1 MARQVT
7 ENLDITGCNRFDL
20 TIEEV
25 EERIV
30 APGVPPLV
38 QGNWAEVDDVGQ
50 GAIGA
55 GAEGAGRHHSL
66 APPPEIVRGGEG
78 IGGKLKKKNIMF
90 LGSPLTMDCQVTDSA
105 SSMSN

>member
-1 MARQVT
+1 MTWQVT
-7 ENLDITGCNRFDL
+7 ENFNITGSNRFDL
-20 TIEEV
+20 AVEEV
-25 EERIV
+25 EERVV

-66 APPPEIVRGGEG
+66 APPPEIVRRGEG
-78 IGGKLKKKNIMF
+78 IGGKLN
-90 LGSPLTMDCQVTDSA
+90 TE
-105 SSMSN
+105 